1 MVSRLYTLSCIL
13 VYIHRAVGRSG
24 TGGVVAGRE
33 DAPDKRRALKRS
45 CCSGGTRRGQSLKA
59 VTVALQCFYT
69 LCVLIFCIY
78 GSGNCSCKIN
88 I

>member
-1 MVSRLYTLSCIL
+1 MGT
-13 VYIHRAVGRSG
+13 SG

-33 DAPDKRRALKRS
+33 DVPDKRHALKRS
-45 CCSGGTRRGQSLKA
+45 CCSEGIRRGQSLKA

-69 LCVLIFCIY
+69 LYVLIFCIY
-78 GSGNCSCKIN
+78 GSGTWSCKIN